1 MVKQIVEANCSIL
14 FDLDAFAQWNIPAT
28 LGRHE
33 DTYQP
38 QEQDATTAEDGSE
51 VDIDPQDAQDA
62 IQRIYDQLWR
72 MPLWWF
78 LEFIPF
84 SFTYQ
89 NEDDKWVMTRV

>member
-14 FDLDAFAQWNIPAT
+14 FDLDAFARWNIPAT
-28 LGRHE
+28 LGRHK

-62 IQRIYDQLWR
+62 IQRIHDQLWR
-72 MPLWWF
+72 VPLWWI

-84 SFTYQ
+84 SFTYW
-89 NEDDKWVMTRV
+89 NYDKWVTTWV